1 MGAPIWEAMEG
12 RAGSSAEIGVQKGA
26 SAAGVDSPGTTG
38 SMSPSVPSCDHRHL
52 TITSQRRGHT
62 HTRTCVHRHSSCV
75 DVPAASLSRPF
86 RFLPSSC
93 SDVLSPQCGDTC
105 LRDVLQVCGLLSS
118 VTVTGQD

>member
-62 HTRTCVHRHSSCV
+62 HTHLR
-75 DVPAASLSRPF
+75 AASQL
-86 RFLPSSC
+86 L
-93 SDVLSPQCGDTC
+93 CG
-105 LRDVLQVCGLLSS
+105 RACGLA
-118 VTVTGQD
+118 VTAV